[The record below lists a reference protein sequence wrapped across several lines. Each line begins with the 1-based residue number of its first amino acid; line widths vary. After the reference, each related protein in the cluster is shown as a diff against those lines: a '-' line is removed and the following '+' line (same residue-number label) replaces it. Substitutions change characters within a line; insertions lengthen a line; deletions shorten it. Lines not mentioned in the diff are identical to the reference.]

1 MTCGGKPYAMKK
13 FCEYFQSQV
22 REDIFIGQGTELQD
36 PIPGTQIADVDL
48 TPQQKQNKFKKK
60 NAAKTK

>member
-1 MTCGGKPYAMKK
+1 MKK

-22 REDIFIGQGTELQD
+22 REDIFIGQGTQLQE